1 MSPKGCPI
9 PGGGVVVVAW
19 SQKRVGGCG
28 WSMVVVEDT
37 GGVGEFSAKTVS
49 AFCQSETKSAVM
61 ESRLGPIRLA
71 RREGGWRE
79 GDGGGA
85 PAPGS
90 GATGARPELWRFQ
103 RQCSQLTDLCTL
115 RRN

>member
-1 MSPKGCPI
+1 M
-9 PGGGVVVVAW
+9 VVAW

-28 WSMVVVEDT
+28 WSMVVVEDA

-71 RREGGWRE
+71 RREGEGERE
-79 GDGGGA
+79 REMEGEPQPPGREQPVPGLSYGGFNGNVR
-85 PAPGS
+85 S
-90 GATGARPELWRFQ
+90 
-103 RQCSQLTDLCTL
+103 
-115 RRN
+115 